1 MLAMCLTMALAMM
14 AQRVISG
21 KVIEADSKEP
31 LASTT
36 VKLMKTDSSLVAGV
50 LTQLDGSF
58 KVKAPAAGKYILKIS
73 CVGFK
78 NIVRTLNITGDKDTA
93 LGNISMET
101 DAIML
106 QGATITKQ
114 AAKVI
119 LKEDTFVYNAAAYRT
134 PEGSVVEELVRR
146 LPGAQIDDAGKIT
159 INGKEVK
166 KILVDG
172 KEFMTGDTK
181 TAIKNLPTSI
191 VERVKAYDEK
201 SDLAR
206 VSGIDD
212 GEEQTVLDF
221 GIKRGMNKGFFTNN
235 DVAYGTEDRYAAR
248 LMAAKFNSKLRIMA
262 MGNANNVNDQ
272 GFGGGGGRFGRGRSG
287 LNATKMAG
295 LNFNFEE
302 KGKLKLDG
310 SVRWNHSDGDQQT
323 KSSTENFVTTNGSF
337 TNSLNQSFSR
347 SNSWNANMR
356 IEWTPDTMT
365 NISFRPSFSTSSSDG
380 LSSSLSATF
389 NEDPYL
395 YTTNPLSEDTYDMMS
410 ARGAMVNSRE
420 NSSLSYSNS
429 KDVSGVLQVNRKL
442 NSMGRNITLRLNAK
456 YSDSDK
462 KNLSTNNVHLY
473 QKKNIYGLD
482 STYQTNRYN
491 VTPSKNYSYSAKLT
505 YSEPIMKA
513 TFLQLSYEFQYKYTK
528 SDRSTYN
535 FSNLGEDFFDGV
547 TPHYRGW
554 DDYIAAL
561 QNPIEDYYDRELSRF
576 SQYKNYIHDIQL
588 MLRIIRKQYNF
599 SAGIKVEPQET
610 EFTYRYQNID
620 TVARRSVVN
629 ITPTLDFKWKIG
641 KQHQL
646 RVNYRGVTSQPSMTD
661 LLPITD
667 DSNPLNITMGNP
679 GLKPSFT
686 NSLWMNYNN
695 YIQRHQRF
703 ISAYLSYRTTRN
715 SISNKVTYI
724 EETGGRITKPENI
737 NGDWSASAN
746 FIFSTALDTTG
757 YFNINSTSEVRYANN
772 VGYLTLDKKSSS
784 VKNATKDLQIY
795 ERLAFSYRNDWLEL
809 EPGGSLRYS
818 VAKNDLMPNSNQ
830 EIWQF
835 SYGMNANVQM
845 PWGMTLATDLNM
857 NSRRGYTDA
866 SANTNELIWNVQL
879 SQSLLKGKPLTFTLQ
894 FYDILRE
901 QSNLS
906 RSISAMQRSDTEYNS
921 ITSYVMLHVIYKF
934 NLFGNKDARREM
946 KRGERE
952 AFGNNGPGGFGGSRP
967 RNGGFGGGR
976 NRF

>member
-1 MLAMCLTMALAMM
+1 MCLTMALAMM

-78 NIVRTLNITGDKDTA
+78 NIVRTLNITGDKDIA

-310 SVRWNHSDGDQQT
+310 SMRWNHSDGDQQT

-410 ARGAMVNSRE
+410 DRGAMVNSRE

-456 YSDSDK
+456 YSDSNK
-462 KNLSTNNVHLY
+462 KSLSTNNVHLY

-561 QNPIEDYYDRELSRF
+561 QNPIENYYDRELSRY

-588 MLRIIRKQYNF
+588 MLRIIRKAYNF

-646 RVNYRGVTSQPSMTD
+646 RVNYRGMTSQPSMTN

-772 VGYLTLDKKSSS
+772 VGYLTLDKTSSS

-809 EPGGSLRYS
+809 EPGGSLRYN

-934 NLFGNKDARREM
+934 NLFGSKDARREM

>member
-1 MLAMCLTMALAMM
+1 MCLTMALAMM

-78 NIVRTLNITGDKDTA
+78 NIVRTLNITGDKDIA

-347 SNSWNANMR
+347 SNNWNANMR

-365 NISFRPSFSTSSSDG
+365 NISFRPSFSTSSNDG

-772 VGYLTLDKKSSS
+772 VGYLTLDKTSSS

-934 NLFGNKDARREM
+934 NLFGSKDARREM

>member
-1 MLAMCLTMALAMM
+1 MCLTMALAMM

-78 NIVRTLNITGDKDTA
+78 NIVRTLNITGDKDIA

-337 TNSLNQSFSR
+337 TNSLNQNFSR

-429 KDVSGVLQVNRKL
+429 KNVSGVLQVNRKL
-442 NSMGRNITLRLNAK
+442 NSMGRNITLRLNAR
-456 YSDSDK
+456 YSDSNK
-462 KNLSTNNVHLY
+462 KSLSTNNVHLY

-561 QNPIEDYYDRELSRF
+561 QNPIEDYYDRELSRY

-588 MLRIIRKQYNF
+588 MLRIIRKAYNF

-646 RVNYRGVTSQPSMTD
+646 RVNYRGVTSQPSMTN

-757 YFNINSTSEVRYANN
+757 YFNINSTSEVRYTNN
-772 VGYLTLDKKSSS
+772 VGYLTLDKTSSS

-934 NLFGNKDARREM
+934 NLFGSKDARREM
-946 KRGERE
+946 KRGDRE

>member
-1 MLAMCLTMALAMM
+1 MKRILMMAVCLSLALAMM

-21 KVIEADSKEP
+21 KVLEADSKEP

-58 KVKAPAAGKYILKIS
+58 KVKAPASGRYILKIS

-78 NIVRTLNITGDKDTA
+78 NIVRTINISDDKDVA
-93 LGNISMET
+93 LGNIRMET

-106 QGATITKQ
+106 EGATITKQ
-114 AAKVI
+114 VAKVI

-146 LPGAQIDDAGKIT
+146 LPGAQISDDGKIT

-248 LMAAKFNSKLRIMA
+248 LMAAKFNSKLRIMG

-302 KGKLKLDG
+302 KGKLRWDG

-380 LSSSLSATF
+380 LSSSMSATF

-395 YTTNPLSEDTYDMMS
+395 YTANPLGEDTYDMMNE
-410 ARGAMVNSRE
+410 RGSMVNSRK
-420 NSSLSYSNS
+420 NNSLSYSTS
-429 KDVSGVLQVNRKL
+429 KDVSGVLQINRKL
-442 NSMGRNITLRLNAK
+442 NSMGRNLTLRLNAR

-462 KNLSTNNVHLY
+462 KALSTNNVHLY

-491 VTPSKNYSYSAKLT
+491 VTPSKNYSYSAKVT

-513 TFLQLSYEFQYKYTK
+513 TFLQFSYDFQYKYTK

-535 FSNLGEDFFDGV
+535 FSNLGEDYFNGV
-547 TPHYRGW
+547 TPH
-554 DDYIAAL
+554 
-561 QNPIEDYYDRELSRF
+561 
-576 SQYKNYIHDIQL
+576 
-588 MLRIIRKQYNF
+588 
-599 SAGIKVEPQET
+599 
-610 EFTYRYQNID
+610 
-620 TVARRSVVN
+620 
-629 ITPTLDFKWKIG
+629 
-641 KQHQL
+641 
-646 RVNYRGVTSQPSMTD
+646 
-661 LLPITD
+661 
-667 DSNPLNITMGNP
+667 
-679 GLKPSFT
+679 
-686 NSLWMNYNN
+686 
-695 YIQRHQRF
+695 
-703 ISAYLSYRTTRN
+703 
-715 SISNKVTYI
+715 
-724 EETGGRITKPENI
+724 
-737 NGDWSASAN
+737 
-746 FIFSTALDTTG
+746 
-757 YFNINSTSEVRYANN
+757 
-772 VGYLTLDKKSSS
+772 
-784 VKNATKDLQIY
+784 
-795 ERLAFSYRNDWLEL
+795 
-809 EPGGSLRYS
+809 
-818 VAKNDLMPNSNQ
+818 
-830 EIWQF
+830 
-835 SYGMNANVQM
+835 
-845 PWGMTLATDLNM
+845 
-857 NSRRGYTDA
+857 
-866 SANTNELIWNVQL
+866 
-879 SQSLLKGKPLTFTLQ
+879 
-894 FYDILRE
+894 
-901 QSNLS
+901 
-906 RSISAMQRSDTEYNS
+906 
-921 ITSYVMLHVIYKF
+921 
-934 NLFGNKDARREM
+934 
-946 KRGERE
+946 
-952 AFGNNGPGGFGGSRP
+952 
-967 RNGGFGGGR
+967 
-976 NRF
+976 

>member
-1 MLAMCLTMALAMM
+1 MCLTMALAMM

-21 KVIEADSKEP
+21 KVIETDSKEP

-78 NIVRTLNITGDKDTA
+78 NIVRTLNITGDKDIA

-310 SVRWNHSDGDQQT
+310 SVRWDHSDGDQRT

-442 NSMGRNITLRLNAK
+442 NSMGRNITLRLNAR

-588 MLRIIRKQYNF
+588 MLRIIRKAYNF

-646 RVNYRGVTSQPSMTD
+646 RVNYRGVTSQPSMTN

-686 NSLWMNYNN
+686 NSLWMNYKN

-772 VGYLTLDKKSSS
+772 VGYLTLDKTSSS

-934 NLFGNKDARREM
+934 NLFGSKDARREM

>member
-1 MLAMCLTMALAMM
+1 MCLTMALAMM

-21 KVIEADSKEP
+21 KVIETDSKEP

-78 NIVRTLNITGDKDTA
+78 NIVRTLNITGDKDIA

-310 SVRWNHSDGDQQT
+310 SVRWDHSDGDQRT

-442 NSMGRNITLRLNAK
+442 NSMGRNITLRLNAR

-588 MLRIIRKQYNF
+588 MLRIIRKAYNF

-646 RVNYRGVTSQPSMTD
+646 RVNYRGVTSQPSMTN

-772 VGYLTLDKKSSS
+772 VGYLTLDKTSSS

-934 NLFGNKDARREM
+934 NLFGSKDARREM

>member
-1 MLAMCLTMALAMM
+1 
-14 AQRVISG
+14 
-21 KVIEADSKEP
+21 
-31 LASTT
+31 
-36 VKLMKTDSSLVAGV
+36 
-50 LTQLDGSF
+50 
-58 KVKAPAAGKYILKIS
+58 
-73 CVGFK
+73 
-78 NIVRTLNITGDKDTA
+78 
-93 LGNISMET
+93 
-101 DAIML
+101 
-106 QGATITKQ
+106 
-114 AAKVI
+114 
-119 LKEDTFVYNAAAYRT
+119 
-134 PEGSVVEELVRR
+134 
-146 LPGAQIDDAGKIT
+146 
-159 INGKEVK
+159 
-166 KILVDG
+166 
-172 KEFMTGDTK
+172 
-181 TAIKNLPTSI
+181 
-191 VERVKAYDEK
+191 
-201 SDLAR
+201 
-206 VSGIDD
+206 
-212 GEEQTVLDF
+212 
-221 GIKRGMNKGFFTNN
+221 
-235 DVAYGTEDRYAAR
+235 
-248 LMAAKFNSKLRIMA
+248 
-262 MGNANNVNDQ
+262 
-272 GFGGGGGRFGRGRSG
+272 
-287 LNATKMAG
+287 
-295 LNFNFEE
+295 
-302 KGKLKLDG
+302 
-310 SVRWNHSDGDQQT
+310 
-323 KSSTENFVTTNGSF
+323 
-337 TNSLNQSFSR
+337 
-347 SNSWNANMR
+347 
-356 IEWTPDTMT
+356 
-365 NISFRPSFSTSSSDG
+365 
-380 LSSSLSATF
+380 
-389 NEDPYL
+389 
-395 YTTNPLSEDTYDMMS
+395 
-410 ARGAMVNSRE
+410 
-420 NSSLSYSNS
+420 
-429 KDVSGVLQVNRKL
+429 
-442 NSMGRNITLRLNAK
+442 
-456 YSDSDK
+456 
-462 KNLSTNNVHLY
+462 
-473 QKKNIYGLD
+473 
-482 STYQTNRYN
+482 
-491 VTPSKNYSYSAKLT
+491 
-505 YSEPIMKA
+505 
-513 TFLQLSYEFQYKYTK
+513 
-528 SDRSTYN
+528 
-535 FSNLGEDFFDGV
+535 
-547 TPHYRGW
+547 
-554 DDYIAAL
+554 
-561 QNPIEDYYDRELSRF
+561 
-576 SQYKNYIHDIQL
+576 
-588 MLRIIRKQYNF
+588 MLRIIRKAYNF
-599 SAGIKVEPQET
+599 SAGIKAEPQET

-646 RVNYRGVTSQPSMTD
+646 RVNYRGVTSQPSMTN

-772 VGYLTLDKKSSS
+772 VGYLTLDKTSSS

-934 NLFGNKDARREM
+934 NLFGSKDARREM
-946 KRGERE
+946 KRGDRE

>member
-1 MLAMCLTMALAMM
+1 MCLTMALAMM

-337 TNSLNQSFSR
+337 TNSLNQNFSR
-347 SNSWNANMR
+347 SNNWNANMR

-365 NISFRPSFSTSSSDG
+365 NISFRPSFSTSSNDG

-456 YSDSDK
+456 
-462 KNLSTNNVHLY
+462 
-473 QKKNIYGLD
+473 
-482 STYQTNRYN
+482 
-491 VTPSKNYSYSAKLT
+491 
-505 YSEPIMKA
+505 
-513 TFLQLSYEFQYKYTK
+513 
-528 SDRSTYN
+528 
-535 FSNLGEDFFDGV
+535 
-547 TPHYRGW
+547 
-554 DDYIAAL
+554 
-561 QNPIEDYYDRELSRF
+561 
-576 SQYKNYIHDIQL
+576 
-588 MLRIIRKQYNF
+588 
-599 SAGIKVEPQET
+599 
-610 EFTYRYQNID
+610 
-620 TVARRSVVN
+620 
-629 ITPTLDFKWKIG
+629 
-641 KQHQL
+641 
-646 RVNYRGVTSQPSMTD
+646 
-661 LLPITD
+661 
-667 DSNPLNITMGNP
+667 
-679 GLKPSFT
+679 
-686 NSLWMNYNN
+686 
-695 YIQRHQRF
+695 
-703 ISAYLSYRTTRN
+703 
-715 SISNKVTYI
+715 
-724 EETGGRITKPENI
+724 
-737 NGDWSASAN
+737 
-746 FIFSTALDTTG
+746 
-757 YFNINSTSEVRYANN
+757 
-772 VGYLTLDKKSSS
+772 
-784 VKNATKDLQIY
+784 
-795 ERLAFSYRNDWLEL
+795 
-809 EPGGSLRYS
+809 
-818 VAKNDLMPNSNQ
+818 
-830 EIWQF
+830 
-835 SYGMNANVQM
+835 
-845 PWGMTLATDLNM
+845 
-857 NSRRGYTDA
+857 
-866 SANTNELIWNVQL
+866 
-879 SQSLLKGKPLTFTLQ
+879 
-894 FYDILRE
+894 
-901 QSNLS
+901 
-906 RSISAMQRSDTEYNS
+906 
-921 ITSYVMLHVIYKF
+921 
-934 NLFGNKDARREM
+934 
-946 KRGERE
+946 
-952 AFGNNGPGGFGGSRP
+952 
-967 RNGGFGGGR
+967 
-976 NRF
+976 

>member
-1 MLAMCLTMALAMM
+1 MCLTMALAMM

-21 KVIEADSKEP
+21 KVIETDSKEP

-78 NIVRTLNITGDKDTA
+78 NIVRTLNITGDKDIA

-134 PEGSVVEELVRR
+134 PEGSMVEELVRR

-310 SVRWNHSDGDQQT
+310 SVRWDHSDGDQRT

-442 NSMGRNITLRLNAK
+442 NSMGRNITLRLNAR

-588 MLRIIRKQYNF
+588 MLRIIRKAYNF

-646 RVNYRGVTSQPSMTD
+646 RVNYRGVTSQPSMTN

-686 NSLWMNYNN
+686 NSLWMNYKN

-772 VGYLTLDKKSSS
+772 VGYLTLDKTSSS

-879 SQSLLKGKPLTFTLQ
+879 SQSLLKGKLLTFTLQ

-934 NLFGNKDARREM
+934 NLFGSKDARREM